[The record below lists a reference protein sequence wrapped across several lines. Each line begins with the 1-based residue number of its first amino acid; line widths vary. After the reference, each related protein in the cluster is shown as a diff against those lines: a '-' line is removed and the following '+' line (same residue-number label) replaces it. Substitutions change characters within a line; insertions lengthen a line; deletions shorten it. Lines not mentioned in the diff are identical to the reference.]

1 MKQLYIILLAC
12 LLVGCQEEQLMDNSL
27 ITVSI
32 QGNQLEG
39 MTRNNEGK
47 NIFTAGDNASLFSQ
61 GGINANNIALTYQD
75 GEWHPETPLYW
86 DKSGNEASVVVYYP
100 AFASTQQELYDTEG
114 NLKDILYAAQET
126 PYGKPVELQFEHLF
140 AKITFETDESI
151 HTQMQNIR
159 FTPSVRL
166 ASIEPHTRTFT
177 FAETLYTLFI
187 PPADNVSVDIRLVTS
202 EGELQLTTPTQSF
215 ISGHQYTYRLISKEK
230 ETGIYTAEEF
240 IAFSHLINGKK
251 PASTPQKNLSHS
263 PI

>member
-86 DKSGNEASVVVYYP
+86 DKSGMMHRLS
-100 AFASTQQELYDTEG
+100 ST
-114 NLKDILYAAQET
+114 
-126 PYGKPVELQFEHLF
+126 
-140 AKITFETDESI
+140 
-151 HTQMQNIR
+151 IR
-159 FTPSVRL
+159 HSHQPNKNFT
-166 ASIEPHTRTFT
+166 
-177 FAETLYTLFI
+177 
-187 PPADNVSVDIRLVTS
+187 IR
-202 EGELQLTTPTQSF
+202 
-215 ISGHQYTYRLISKEK
+215 KE
-230 ETGIYTAEEF
+230 I
-240 IAFSHLINGKK
+240 
-251 PASTPQKNLSHS
+251 
-263 PI
+263 